1 MKIKQCALA
10 AISLLTAFTVS
21 ASPAF
26 ADEYT
31 KTVRTDVVAYVDGF
45 YTLTIPEA
53 ISISKG
59 EQNTDFPVTVKGD
72 VGESQVITVSLNELI
87 QNEAEDNVLLNGC
100 SAKWDR
106 TSMLTEGTT
115 KTYTAD
121 TEKKHEKY
129 SCIGMF
135 NCTTD
140 FSSKQA

>member
-10 AISLLTAFTVS
+10 AISLLAAFTVS

-31 KTVRTDVVAYVDGF
+31 KTVRTDVIAYVDGF

-53 ISISKG
+53 ILIGKG
-59 EQNTDFPVTVKGD
+59 EQSTDFPVTVKGD
-72 VGESQVITVSLNELI
+72 VGESQVITISLDGLT
-87 QNEAEDNVLLNGC
+87 QTGAEDNVLLNGC
-100 SAKWDR
+100 SAQWDR

-115 KTYTAD
+115 KTYTTD
-121 TEKKHEKY
+121 TVKKHEKY

>member
-1 MKIKQCALA
+1 MKIKQCVLA
-10 AISLLTAFTVS
+10 AISLLAAFTVS

-31 KTVRTDVVAYVDGF
+31 KTVKTDVIAYVDGF

-53 ISISKG
+53 ILIGKG
-59 EQNTDFPVTVKGD
+59 EQSADFPVTVKGD
-72 VGESQVITVSLNELI
+72 VGESQVITISLNELT
-87 QNEAEDNVLLNGC
+87 QNGAEGNILLNGC
-100 SAKWDR
+100 SAQWDR

-140 FSSKQA
+140 FPSKQA

>member
-1 MKIKQCALA
+1 MKIYQYALS
-10 AISLLTAFTVS
+10 AISLLVAFTVS
-21 ASPAF
+21 TSPAF

-72 VGESQVITVSLNELI
+72 VGENQVITISLNELV
-87 QNEAEDNVLLNGC
+87 QNGAKDNVLLNGY

-106 TSMLTEGTT
+106 DSMLTEGTT
-115 KTYTAD
+115 KTYTAG

-129 SCIGMF
+129 NCIGIF
-135 NCTTD
+135 NCTTN